1 MLRLDLN
8 HASSGKDSMVTH
20 DQKRSS
26 RHVPVMTMRSNSH
39 DLHRVEISTARP
51 EEKEKSR
58 TQTWAKLQIQRRR
71 S

>member
-8 HASSGKDSMVTH
+8 HASNGKDSMITH

-26 RHVPVMTMRSNSH
+26 RHVPVMTTRSNNH
-39 DLHRVEISTARP
+39 NLRRVEISTARP